1 MSTNAEALNMT
12 AYEAATA
19 EQLAA
24 EQSEVEQPDQVA
36 TSPHAAAHYSVPLYR
51 DPADVRTILGLAI
64 AGIVLVLIVLLL
76 AGVLVY
82 QVTSSPPLIVVDR
95 TREGD
100 RVVLMN
106 NQEVVAGGVAV
117 MRDRPGDGAK
127 RSAANIFAA
136 YLYKIDPVTRPDD
149 LEHAIKMMVPASAV
163 ELMKQMRFDLEKQRQ
178 ERWQSVWEPQV
189 TSIDPTDPYTVRVLG
204 KQHITRVVKHEVRR
218 ETRQL
223 AFNLKLVFD
232 SQGRADRNERT
243 GFLVADLRD
252 FHIITDQ
259 QPGGSEGD
267 PATPA
272 SPPAPVTQHRQP

>member
-1 MSTNAEALNMT
+1 MSANVEALNAPTYEVATDEQIDQATTPPPVT
-12 AYEAATA
+12 AYE
-19 EQLAA
+19 
-24 EQSEVEQPDQVA
+24 
-36 TSPHAAAHYSVPLYR
+36 SVPLYR
-51 DPADVRTILGLAI
+51 DPADVRTILSLAV

-95 TREGD
+95 TKEGD

-106 NQEVVAGGVAV
+106 GQEVVAGGVAV

-149 LEHAIKMMVPASAV
+149 LEHALRMMVPASAV
-163 ELMKQMRFDLEKQRQ
+163 ELMRQMRFDLEKQRA
-178 ERWQSVWEPQV
+178 ERWQTVWEPQV
-189 TSIDPTDPYTVRVLG
+189 TSIDPGDPYTVRVLG
-204 KQHITRVVKHEVRR
+204 KQHVTRVVKSEVQR

-259 QPGGSEGD
+259 QLGGSEANPAAPTSLST
-267 PATPA
+267 PATPRQQ
-272 SPPAPVTQHRQP
+272 PVQVGQP